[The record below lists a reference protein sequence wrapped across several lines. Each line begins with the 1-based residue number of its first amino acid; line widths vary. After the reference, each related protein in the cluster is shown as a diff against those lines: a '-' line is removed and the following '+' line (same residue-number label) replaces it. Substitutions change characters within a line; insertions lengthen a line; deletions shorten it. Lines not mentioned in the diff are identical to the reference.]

1 MANYDPLSGGVPL
14 LEAAK
19 CGGDQLKTG
28 VVETFIQES
37 PIAEMIP
44 WMSISGNALKSQE
57 EGTLPDLQFRSVNE
71 QYNRVW
77 GSDTEHFWGVTILGA
92 EVYIDNYLTRV
103 AADKMDLKAK
113 QYAKVIRALAR
124 KLDYTAVHGGETA
137 GAKDFDGFNELIKS
151 GFGQDLSVPNSTTP
165 ADILTSTSNYFDG
178 QLFLDKMEEA
188 NDLLRNQSSANFILL
203 NRQTR
208 RAITQIA
215 RKVNSGFSLI
225 DVGTD
230 QFGRQVSSWNGIPLK
245 IVGDD
250 HQGNAILGQTEDAV
264 ATGGDPDAGT
274 DTCSSLYFVATGDMG
289 VTGLLGAGGTFEV
302 KDFGEIDGAPGSVGR
317 IELYPG
323 MASFSK
329 YGLVRLHSFDP
340 TETT

>member
-1 MANYDPLSGGVPL
+1 MATYDPLSGGVPL

-19 CGGDQLKTG
+19 CGDDQLKTG

-37 PIAEMIP
+37 PIAEMLP
-44 WMSISGNALKSQE
+44 WMSIAGNALKSFE

-77 GSDTEHFWGVTILGA
+77 GSDTEHYWGVTILGA
-92 EVYIDNYLTRV
+92 EVFVDNYLTRV
-103 AADKMDLKAK
+103 AANKEDLKAK
-113 QYAKVIRALAR
+113 QYGKIVRALAR
-124 KLDYTAVHGGETA
+124 KLDYTAVEGGEDSSET
-137 GAKDFDGFNELIKS
+137 KDFDGFKQLIKS
-151 GFGQDLSVPNSTTP
+151 GFGQALSASGGTTP
-165 ADILTSTSNYFDG
+165 LDAVSDASSAQD
-178 QLFLDKMEEA
+178 FLNKMDEA
-188 NDLLRNQSSANFILL
+188 NDLLRNQSQANFILL

-208 RAITQIA
+208 RAITTAA
-215 RKVNSGFSLI
+215 RTFSTGYSLI

-230 QFGRQVSSWNGIPLK
+230 VFGRQVSSWNGIPLK

-250 HQGNAILGQTEDAV
+250 HEGNAILGQTEDSV
-264 ATGGDPDAGT
+264 ATSADPDAGT
-274 DTCSSLYFVATGDMG
+274 DTCSSMYFVATGDQG

-302 KDFGEIDGAPGSVGR
+302 KDFGEVDGAPGSVGR

-323 MASFSK
+323 LASFSK

-340 TETT
+340 TATS